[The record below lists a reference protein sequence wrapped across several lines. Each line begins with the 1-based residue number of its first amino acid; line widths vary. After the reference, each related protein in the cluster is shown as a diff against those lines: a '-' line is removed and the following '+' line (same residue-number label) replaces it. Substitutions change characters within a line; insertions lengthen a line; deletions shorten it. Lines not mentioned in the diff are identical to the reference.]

1 MSTHLRRHHPDID
14 CNDYGQSKCSKPLN
28 ISDDKKRTSLPGQL
42 RLSEAFKTK
51 LSSRSTRAQ
60 AITNGIAT
68 FIAMDMRPYSLVE
81 NIGFKYLIH
90 TLEPR
95 YEIPSRTHYTN
106 YVIPEMYKKVKSSV
120 MESIARASSMAVTTD
135 GWTSRST
142 ESYITITAH
151 YVNEDWQLENPVLQ
165 TRTLQE
171 SHTGANLANVLDSA
185 VDEWNLGKFSQI
197 AISTDNASNIV
208 SAVKQSRF
216 APHIRCFAH
225 TINIASQK
233 AMQVP
238 QMSRILGRV
247 RRIVSFFHRSSH
259 AASVLRSKQ
268 LLLELPDHKLIQD
281 VSTRWNSSYDML
293 QRYLEQQ
300 AAIFATLTVKD
311 IRKNADTLATL
322 SEEDVSAVE
331 DAVNVL

>member
-1 MSTHLRRHHPDID
+1 MSEDGLVSSEIKCEVEKPPASFKSSVWQAFGFPIEYINGKKLVKKDETVCRLCYLRIRYTGSTTNMSTHLRRHHPDID
-14 CNDYGQSKCSKPLN
+14 CNDYGQSKCSKPFN
-28 ISDDKKRTSLPGQL
+28 ISDDKKRTSLAGQL

-60 AITNGIAT
+60 AITNGIGT
-68 FIAMDMRPYSLVE
+68 FIAMDMRPYSVVE

-95 YEIPSRTHYTN
+95 YEIPSRTHFTN

-165 TRTLQE
+165 TRTLHE
-171 SHTGANLANVLDSA
+171 SHTGANLANVLESA

-233 AMQVP
+233 THMLHLFSGQ
-238 QMSRILGRV
+238 
-247 RRIVSFFHRSSH
+247 
-259 AASVLRSKQ
+259 
-268 LLLELPDHKLIQD
+268 
-281 VSTRWNSSYDML
+281 NSYFL
-293 QRYLEQQ
+293 NCP
-300 AAIFATLTVKD
+300 IT
-311 IRKNADTLATL
+311 N
-322 SEEDVSAVE
+322 
-331 DAVNVL
+331 